1 MTFRVRRRR
10 IAGISAEKEQW
21 NGTKNRRKTRP
32 LERLSS
38 EFKVTGIIVLDKMVT
53 LRQGWIY
60 DNQGEQVVSMRCP
73 ANLWRWVCSQGPGR
87 HQELNWTTFKKPFA
101 FWFNRVRAAASSSW
115 KDRILKWRR
124 RSRDLKLGS
133 NSSPPPLLNLTF
145 QRRRRNKNIFSCRGD
160 LGMEHFSGWIGW

>member
-1 MTFRVRRRR
+1 MKWDKKSKENATTGTSV
-10 IAGISAEKEQW
+10 IGIQGYRHYSFGQK
-21 NGTKNRRKTRP
+21 
-32 LERLSS
+32 
-38 EFKVTGIIVLDKMVT
+38 IVT
-53 LRQGWIY
+53 LTQGWIY
-60 DNQGEQVVSMRCP
+60 DNQGEQVMSMRCP

-133 NSSPPPLLNLTF
+133 NSWPPPPPPLLNLTF

>member
-1 MTFRVRRRR
+1 MGQKIEGKRDHWNVCHRNSRLQGLFFWTKCSHWHKVEFMTINSLCR
-10 IAGISAEKEQW
+10 
-21 NGTKNRRKTRP
+21 
-32 LERLSS
+32 
-38 EFKVTGIIVLDKMVT
+38 
-53 LRQGWIY
+53 
-60 DNQGEQVVSMRCP
+60 GEQVVSMRCP